1 MADHEYNLKQ
11 AVMQVFIALGVA
23 CGAFP
28 EVVYT
33 CVFLS
38 QHHVCVVGPSSVW
51 IKVTDLGYPTQ
62 TPQDAAA
69 GV

>member
-1 MADHEYNLKQ
+1 MADHEYILKQ
-11 AVMQVFIALGVA
+11 AVVQLFIALGVA

-28 EVVYT
+28 AVVYT

-38 QHHVCVVGPSSVW
+38 QHLVCVVGPSFVC
-51 IKVTDLGYPTQ
+51 IKVTDLGYHTQ

-69 GV
+69 GD